1 MLYADGSDSESV
13 AYAIKKVILLEDWLD
28 ILWLLLGAY
37 MVFFMQAGFALLEA
51 GSVRAKNTKNILL
64 KNVLDACLG
73 AIVWWIFGYPFAYGG
88 PYDTDKSNHFM
99 GGTNFAMG
107 DDNQVSGGYYAGW
120 MFQWAF
126 AAAAATIVSGAVA
139 ERCDFRAYLI
149 YTTLITGFTYPVVVH
164 WGWSSEGWLSA
175 FNTKEPWVGA
185 NGLIDFAGS
194 GIVHMTGGGAALMG
208 AVFLGPRIG
217 RFRDDGTVV
226 DMPGH
231 STVLAALGTFILW
244 FGWYGFNPVST
255 LAIQYMEDAARVAV
269 TTTLSAA
276 AGGAATLAMHVALG
290 NPPDVSP
297 ALNGILAGLVAI
309 TAPCP
314 VVEPWAAFLIGLLA
328 GPIYYGTSMGLKM
341 MKIDDPLDASPVH
354 FFCGAWGVI
363 SVGFFADKDL
373 TASMYGSYSEGHGC
387 FMGGDGVQLGV
398 QFIGVLAIAAWTCG
412 TAAMIF
418 GALKMAGILRVSE
431 ADEVCGL
438 DESHHGGA
446 AYSFEAAQA
455 AGAGKA

>member
-1 MLYADGSDSESV
+1 M
-13 AYAIKKVILLEDWLD
+13 
-28 ILWLLLGAY
+28 
-37 MVFFMQAGFALLEA
+37 
-51 GSVRAKNTKNILL
+51 
-64 KNVLDACLG
+64 G
-73 AIVWWIFGYPFAYGG
+73 AI
-88 PYDTDKSNHFM
+88 
-99 GGTNFAMG
+99 
-107 DDNQVSGGYYAGW
+107 
-120 MFQWAF
+120 
-126 AAAAATIVSGAVA
+126 
-139 ERCDFRAYLI
+139 
-149 YTTLITGFTYPVVVH
+149 
-164 WGWSSEGWLSA
+164 
-175 FNTKEPWVGA
+175 
-185 NGLIDFAGS
+185 
-194 GIVHMTGGGAALMG
+194 
-208 AVFLGPRIG
+208 FLGPRIG

-276 AGGAATLAMHVALG
+276 AGGAATLGIHVALG

-297 ALNGILAGLVAI
+297 ALNGILAGLVGI

-398 QFIGVLAIAAWTCG
+398 QLIGVLAIASWTCG

-418 GALKMAGILRVSE
+418 GSLKLAGILRVSE

-446 AYSFEAAQA
+446 AYSFEAAQPT
-455 AGAGKA
+455 GAGKA